1 MKGLKLFRALQ
12 RLIGLTLSLLF
23 LIRILLVLF
32 PLIRSRQSLG
42 NISSSYSLSLSLSLS
57 IFQARQPCLFLA
69 SFNLQVVQ
77 TTGDDVMTA
86 SFSKLAKL
94 PIKQ

>member
-42 NISSSYSLSLSLSLS
+42 NISSSYSLSLSLS